1 MPPKPN
7 LLTPYIEY
15 LEKRH
20 AQGCENAC
28 LLWREIQEQGFTG
41 KRWTVLKWM
50 QFRRKEPS
58 KHGPYKQ
65 QERSIPHQ
73 EPMKH
78 LPLPSAT
85 QLAWI
90 LFHDEAKLTEAHLFL
105 RKHLLQ
111 SKDVQIMLENS
122 TMFKETIQQ
131 QKPKQLDTWLE
142 KSLSSGITALQTFA
156 EGIKQ
161 DYLAVKAALELPWSN
176 GQTEGQVTKLKLIK
190 RQMYGRANFDLLRR
204 RVLLN

>member
-1 MPPKPN
+1 
-7 LLTPYIEY
+7 
-15 LEKRH
+15 
-20 AQGCENAC
+20 
-28 LLWREIQEQGFTG
+28 
-41 KRWTVLKWM
+41 M
-50 QFRRKEPS
+50 QFRRTEPS
-58 KHGPYKQ
+58 KHGPYKH
-65 QERSIPHQ
+65 QERSIPQ
-73 EPMKH
+73 PEPIKH

-90 LFHDEAKLTEAHLFL
+90 FFQDEAKLAEAHQFI

-111 SKDVQIMLENS
+111 DKDVQTMLEHT
-122 TMFKETIQQ
+122 TMFKETFQQ
-131 QKPKQLDTWLE
+131 RKPKQLDTWLE
-142 KSLSSGITALQTFA
+142 QSLNSGIPALQTFA